1 MAGLF
6 GRNPVVNR
14 ALALTAKA
22 NDVPAINVSP
32 KPGTGGA
39 EEAPSFAFH
48 QPYGGS
54 FSQGESQ
61 PEPFPLQRGYHGNVD
76 YDRLA
81 DHSHQLLQSSSFK
94 KYLNDYH
101 GVNGAKV
108 VRSVGSLEGN
118 REPSFTI
125 HGGNLTSN
133 KASGLA
139 KALGFGFMRDAVVH
153 THPHAGDYDADVIP
167 TILVGQKSQLRP
179 DQLDRL
185 HKSASSRGLDYSLTP
200 DLKAAKFLH
209 FGSEEEAP
217 AFADKIEA
225 IAREAGLPNLDYLHT
240 KGKLTYAKDYLNE
253 GLAGNRGVAGQED
266 GSKGPSLL
274 FRGTV
279 NHVLAPYAR
288 AIAQEGYRLHPER
301 FQTYHGLDDEHTDLV
316 RRALMPGQSR
326 SQILGRSTVPLMSG
340 TETLPIDPTGYKG
353 RPSTNDA
360 IYALSNRS
368 AAQGTIS
375 PNDYSDEAKNTI
387 AKTITDEVDHHIK
400 TSNKSAIGWYDA
412 ALGRAKDNYHG
423 MFPELKTSKKAN
435 ILFNSLLGITSQGLD
450 VHANSRHAVRL
461 YHLLTR
467 EGKDMPAAVE
477 QLKGTFGDKTRA
489 IENNLL
495 KFHSL
500 TEKHGV
506 EETAKRLDKKMTVS
520 QWNQAFRNDPKLR
533 GLKGETLPEVDGTPD
548 QKVSGWSTFGPK
560 IGSFINNLNGD
571 YSTLTADLW
580 YSRTWNRLLGHSFAY
595 SPEKENKQYHDM
607 RDALAAEYHHNNP
620 EAGPNPV
627 PYKVSSG
634 IPDYPEKQTAG
645 SKKAKPVGTA
655 GDYYYKGMSDP
666 QGSQKYEPWEHGSST
681 KGMSKE
687 YYDELMNDPEA
698 LKDYSVQLE
707 GEYRKGQYKD
717 KSDLKRRA
725 KNWVENNADSL
736 AAPRTTNERGF
747 QQKTVET
754 AQKMLAR
761 RGHKLTIADIQ
772 AALWFHEKDLLQ
784 NLGISSKKSAP
795 ADYGDAAQT
804 TAQMYRDGT
813 LFDPKHKIITK
824 RRGGLVL
831 QAFKRGGIAKN
842 IERAL
847 SLTSLYALGHDRDAG

>member
-1 MAGLF
+1 MESYF
-6 GRNPVVNR
+6 GRNPMVNR

-22 NDVPAINVSP
+22 NDIPAINVSP
-32 KPGTGGA
+32 KPGTGGT

-61 PEPFPLQRGYHGNVD
+61 PQPFPLQRGYHGNVD

-81 DHSHQLLQSSSFK
+81 DHAQQVLQSSSFK

-108 VRSVGSLEGN
+108 VRSVGSWEGN
-118 REPSFTI
+118 REPSFII
-125 HGGNLTSN
+125 HGGNLTSD
-133 KASGLA
+133 KASRLA
-139 KALGFGFMRDAVVH
+139 KALGFGFMQDAVVH
-153 THPHAGDYDADVIP
+153 THPHAGDYDADIIP
-167 TILVGQKSQLRP
+167 TILAGQKTPLRP
-179 DQLDRL
+179 DQIDKL
-185 HKSASSRGLDYSLTP
+185 HKAASSRGLDYSLTP

-209 FGSEEEAP
+209 FGSKEEAP

-253 GLAGNRGVAGQED
+253 GLAGNRGVEGQEN

-301 FQTYHGLDDEHTDLV
+301 LQTYHGLDDEHTDVV
-316 RRALMPGQSR
+316 RRALMPSQGK
-326 SQILGRSTVPLMSG
+326 SQILSRSTVPLMSG
-340 TETLPIDPTGYKG
+340 AETLPLDPTGYKG
-353 RPSTNDA
+353 RASTNDA

-387 AKTITDEVDHHIK
+387 AKTIADEVDHHIK
-400 TSNKSAIGWYDA
+400 TSDKSAIGWYDE
-412 ALGRAKDNYHG
+412 ALGRAKDTYHS

-500 TEKHGV
+500 TEKHGI

-520 QWNQAFRNDPKLR
+520 QWNQALRNDPKLR
-533 GLKGETLPEVDGTPD
+533 GLKGETLPEIDGTPD

-580 YSRTWNRLLGHSFAY
+580 YSRTWNRLLGHSFGY
-595 SPEKENKQYHDM
+595 NPEKENKQYHDF

-634 IPDYPEKQTAG
+634 IPDYPEKQIAG
-645 SKKAKPVGTA
+645 SKKRKPIGTA
-655 GDYYYKGMSDP
+655 EDYYHKLMTDP
-666 QGSQKYEPWEHGSST
+666 QGSKRYEPWEHGDST

-687 YYDELMNDPEA
+687 YYDELMNNPES
-698 LKDYSVQLE
+698 LKDYSVKLE
-707 GEYRKGQYKD
+707 EDYRKGQYKG

-761 RGHKLTIADIQ
+761 RGHKLTVADIQ

-784 NLGISSKKSAP
+784 KLGISSKKSAP

-804 TAQMYRDGT
+804 TAQMYKDGT
-813 LFDPKHKIITK
+813 LFDAKHKIITK
-824 RRGGLVL
+824 RRGGLVT
-831 QAFKRGGIAKN
+831 
-842 IERAL
+842 RAL
-847 SLTSLYALGHDRDAG
+847 NLTAGM